1 MLDESWTIAA
11 YREYLKTYRLADAE
25 TATLDVDYLLAHC
38 CQQSRAW
45 LLSHLD
51 MPLTLNAHTRLK
63 ACYDAFVG
71 GEPLAYVL
79 GSQPFM
85 SIDFAVT
92 HDTLIPRADT
102 GALVEWIL
110 GRWDDATPLRVADC
124 GTGSG
129 TIAVMLAHERPQWV
143 ITATDISE
151 AALNVCAAN
160 ARRAGVNIQCVHG
173 SWFEP
178 LEGKFDLIV
187 SNPPYLAKDD
197 SHLPALTH
205 EPLCALVSEDNGLA
219 DLKHLVTHA
228 PSYLSADG
236 VLVLEHG
243 ATQGQAVRWL
253 FAENEW
259 SNVETFPDIAGR
271 DRFTVGIRRRNE

>member
-1 MLDESWTIAA
+1 MLDESQTIAA
-11 YREYLKTYRLADAE
+11 YREYLKTHRLGDPE
-25 TATLDVDYLLAHC
+25 TAALDVDYLLAHC
-38 CQQSRAW
+38 FEQSRAW
-45 LLSHLD
+45 LLSHLETR
-51 MPLTLNAHTRLK
+51 LTPKAHASLK
-63 ACYDAFVG
+63 ACYEAFIS

-85 SIDFAVT
+85 SVDLAVT

-102 GALVEWIL
+102 GALVEWVL
-110 GRWDDATPLRVADC
+110 DRWDNSTALRVVDC

-129 TIAVMLAHERPQWV
+129 TIAVMLAHERPHWS

-151 AALNVCAAN
+151 AALKVCEAN
-160 ARRAGVNIQCVHG
+160 AGRAGVTIQCVHG

-178 LEGKFDLIV
+178 LAGEFDLIV

-197 SHLPALTH
+197 PHLPALTH

-219 DLKHLVTHA
+219 DLKHLVMHA

-243 ATQGQAVRWL
+243 ATQGQAVRSV
-253 FAENEW
+253 FVGNEW
-259 SNVETFPDIAGR
+259 RSVETFPDIAGR
-271 DRFTVGIRRRNE
+271 DRFTVGTRRRKQ